1 MGTRSSFTIYFPWR
15 QNMCGDITIIGRK
28 LQGIFKPARFSQIIV
43 AVFTVFILS
52 GALPISESLAGE
64 VWVANMKGAN
74 VQVID
79 TASNKVVKTIATGA
93 GAHNVTFS
101 PDGKLAY
108 IANLGTNSI
117 TIIDTLSKEILAD
130 VVTDTKAHDVAVSP
144 DGTLAVACNVGAGNI
159 TFIDVASKKAIHTMA
174 TGKKAIT
181 AVFSYDGKTLYVVNA
196 GAANISLVD
205 VKTKT
210 ITQTRRGAKG
220 AMAIKPTKNWGQF
233 WVTAP
238 ADDQLL
244 LLNSRTGALQ
254 ARIDVPGEPHGLVHS
269 PDGKTVFVGQ
279 RKLGQIAMID
289 TATRKITKTM
299 SLGQRPDMI
308 DISSDG
314 KTVYVAIRDENKLA
328 VISAADLS
336 VIAMVDTDGETHGV
350 AYRD

>member
-1 MGTRSSFTIYFPWR
+1 
-15 QNMCGDITIIGRK
+15 MCGDITISSISKK
-28 LQGIFKPARFSQIIV
+28 LKNTCQLMRQSWLV
-43 AVFTVFILS
+43 VFI
-52 GALPISESLAGE
+52 ALLMSLPVSESLAGE

-79 TASNKVVKTIATGA
+79 TGSNKVVKTIATGA

-101 PDGKLAY
+101 PDGKLAF

-144 DGTLAVACNVGAGNI
+144 DGKLAVACNVGAGNI
-159 TFIDVASKKAIHTMA
+159 TFIDVASRKAVHTMA

-181 AVFSYDGKTLYVVNA
+181 AVFSYDGETLYVVNA
-196 GAANISLVD
+196 GAANISVID
-205 VKTKT
+205 VKSKK
-210 ITQTRRGAKG
+210 ITGTRRGAKG
-220 AMAIKPTKNWGQF
+220 AMAIKPVNNWGQF
-233 WVTAP
+233 WLTAP
-238 ADDQLL
+238 EDNKLL

-254 ARIDVPGEPHGLVHS
+254 TSIDVPGEPHGLVHS
-269 PDGKTVFVGQ
+269 PDGKTVYVGQ

-289 TATRKITKTM
+289 TASRKITKTM
-299 SLGQRPDMI
+299 ALGQRPDML

-328 VISAADLS
+328 VVSAADLS
-336 VIAMVDTDGETHGV
+336 VITKIDTDGETHGV